1 MGFLKNL
8 FFRGASNKPVARQTH
23 PSSPEKPTSAAP
35 ATSTPT
41 VANSKGPKPLE
52 DSGETV
58 DLPLGG
64 IVDGL
69 PDSLKSSVQT
79 PPDASATVSIP
90 VSAIVEQLT
99 QGSVKIRFDDLRK
112 RAPQGTFSDGTQ
124 NDQTAV
130 VLPLKDVL
138 AKIKPEHMKMRESRK
153 TIEIPPDIK
162 DVFGL
167 DGKTADATAPE
178 PEPESA
184 AAPEPGPT
192 PTPTPAPEPAPAPV
206 PEPTPAPMSTAP
218 MSTAASA
225 TVGSVDDG
233 NVKLPLGS
241 ISENWPDELKS
252 AIGDAGIA
260 DSQVTLE
267 LASLDPMMKRGKIA
281 FTWKDLRATLQPSA
295 SDSVGSAQ
303 DGAEVDV
310 PLKLVIPHFMA
321 TATSPAR
328 QKKVDVDATI
338 PDVFSKEDIAGK
350 TAPEPAAPAAPAAE
364 PAPEPTPVEAPAPAE
379 ATPAGKSPAQIIAEI
394 CQLPGVSGALLTM
407 NDGLPVAKQLPAN
420 VNGDALSG
428 FVPEIFNRTAQYS
441 KESQLGEAATV
452 EVQTGEHTLTI
463 RKSGDAFIATLRTVG
478 AELPSDKIAEIANT
492 AAKG

>member
-8 FFRGASNKPVARQTH
+8 FFRDASNKPGARQTQ

-79 PPDASATVSIP
+79 PPEASATVSIP
-90 VSAIVEQLT
+90 VSAIVEQLA

-138 AKIKPEHMKMRESRK
+138 AKIEPEHMKMRGNRK

-162 DVFGL
+162 DVFGH

-178 PEPESA
+178 PA
-184 AAPEPGPT
+184 AAP
-192 PTPTPAPEPAPAPV
+192 ALAPV
-206 PEPTPAPMSTAP
+206 PEPTPAPV
-218 MSTAASA
+218 STAASA
-225 TVGSVDDG
+225 TGGSVDDG
-233 NVKLPLGS
+233 NVKLPLSS

-303 DGAEVDV
+303 DSAEVDV

-321 TATSPAR
+321 TATSPAG
-328 QKKVDVDATI
+328 QKKVDIDATI

-394 CQLPGVSGALLTM
+394 CQLPGVTGALLTM

-478 AELPSDKIAEIANT
+478 AELPSDKSAEIANT